1 MLVKAW
7 GIPIKDHSPNLI
19 STYLNVRASLVTLRH
34 SSSDSACSCSQIEA
48 SVLLGSSGAVSLLSV
63 KFDLLGVITEDLCSI
78 NMWDEAHIV
87 DMKCD
92 RVLESP

>member
-1 MLVKAW
+1 
-7 GIPIKDHSPNLI
+7 
-19 STYLNVRASLVTLRH
+19 
-34 SSSDSACSCSQIEA
+34 
-48 SVLLGSSGAVSLLSV
+48 LLGSSGAVSLLSV